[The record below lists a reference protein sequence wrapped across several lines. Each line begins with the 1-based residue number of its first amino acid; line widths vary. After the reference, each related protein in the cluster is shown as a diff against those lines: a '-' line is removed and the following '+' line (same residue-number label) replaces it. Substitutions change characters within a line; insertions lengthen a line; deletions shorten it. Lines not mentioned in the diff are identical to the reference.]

1 VSIAPETT
9 VGVVHLTVADLGRSL
24 DWYRDAIGLEV
35 LEQVDGEVRLG
46 AGGAELL
53 HLVEEPGASPADG
66 YSGLFHFALLVP
78 EREHLGAWLRHA
90 LEERV
95 PLTGASDH
103 FVSEALYLRDPD
115 HHGIEIYADRPD
127 AVWRAHPER
136 IGTWPLDVDDLVG
149 SAGGPATR
157 LPAGTR
163 MGHVHL
169 RVADVDDA
177 IGFYRDRLGFDLIA
191 QLGHQAGFLSAGGYH
206 HHVGVNTWE
215 SQGRAQAPPGSAR
228 LLGFTI
234 VVPDEAE
241 RARLAGVGD
250 RDPAGNPFTVEVA
263 AG

>member
-1 VSIAPETT
+1 VLLPDRA
-9 VGVVHLTVADLGRSL
+9 SL
-24 DWYRDAIGLEV
+24 ARWLAHAARD
-35 LEQVDGEVRLG
+35 Q
-46 AGGAELL
+46 
-53 HLVEEPGASPADG
+53 
-66 YSGLFHFALLVP
+66 
-78 EREHLGAWLRHA
+78 
-90 LEERV
+90 V
-95 PLTGASDH
+95 PLTGLSDH
-103 FVSEALYLRDPD
+103 YVSEAIYLNDPD
-115 HHGIEIYADRPD
+115 LHGIEIYADRPRE
-127 AVWRAHPER
+127 VWEGQVMER
-136 IGTWPLDVDDLVG
+136 MTTEPLDVPSLWRELDDPQAEPFDG
-149 SAGGPATR
+149 QPE
-157 LPAGTR
+157 GTR